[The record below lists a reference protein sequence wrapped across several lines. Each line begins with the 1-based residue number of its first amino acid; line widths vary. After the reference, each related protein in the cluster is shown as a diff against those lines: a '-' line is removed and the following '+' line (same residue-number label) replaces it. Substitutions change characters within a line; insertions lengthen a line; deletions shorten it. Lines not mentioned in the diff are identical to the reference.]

1 MEDFAAQPVT
11 LHRLCWLG
19 LQVAGCLLIDS
30 KVLKTRLAPVVT
42 DTASD
47 IKDVLTIIA
56 RNECLNVA
64 EELQKRNAVLTA
76 RPEELD
82 GFMAYRVAHSEQFT
96 ERQAALSQ
104 MEKVR
109 AQTQPLWLLSF
120 VLHSPYTLAC
130 FSQRV
135 FCK

>member
-1 MEDFAAQPVT
+1 M
-11 LHRLCWLG
+11 
-19 LQVAGCLLIDS
+19 AGCLLIDS

-56 RNECLNVA
+56 RNECLRVA

-76 RPEELD
+76 RPEDLD
-82 GFMAYRVAHSEQFT
+82 GFMAYRVAHTEQFT
-96 ERQAALSQ
+96 ERQAALLQ

-109 AQTQPLWLLSF
+109 YHGNNCALGLPYIPFAGGQCSA
-120 VLHSPYTLAC
+120 HSH
-130 FSQRV
+130 
-135 FCK
+135 FCHQHKCGST

>member
-1 MEDFAAQPVT
+1 MCGGSCKGPCLLAST
-11 LHRLCWLG
+11 LLAG
-19 LQVAGCLLIDS
+19 NLQVAGCLLIDS

-56 RNECLNVA
+56 RNECLKVA

-76 RPEELD
+76 RPEDLE
-82 GFMAYRVAHSEQFT
+82 GFMAYRISHSEQFT

-104 MEKVR
+104 MEKV
-109 AQTQPLWLLSF
+109 QYHKPTSLSC
-120 VLHSPYTLAC
+120 PAG
-130 FSQRV
+130 
-135 FCK
+135 